1 MLSRE
6 EHRQLLLAG
15 TVTFP
20 ATFPQLGL
28 IHFLHE
34 SLTSGKTMEMISV
47 TERPSPRVTLVRR
60 IKASS
65 VRAIFLPRDPQH
77 VHYSDGRW
85 LLGSDICEF
94 FSSSKNGAS
103 IGIVFVPE
111 SEPSLIHMTA
121 GMNAAES
128 IQYYPPL
135 PGDPSHNHYNPFPAS
150 RRHVV
155 CGGGSCVQDDIYEE
169 QLDMMAYPS
178 CSPLQNDTEEC
189 GLERRSCSDL
199 DSAGPQVSC
208 DDLSTVDWTSE
219 YLAVARR
226 SCGEVAGYP
235 LPDDEHFT

>member
-6 EHRQLLLAG
+6 EHRQLQLAG

-85 LLGSDICEF
+85 LLGSEICEF
-94 FSSSKNGAS
+94 LSSSKNGAS
-103 IGIVFVPE
+103 VGIVFVPE
-111 SEPSLIHMTA
+111 SEPSLLHMTA

-155 CGGGSCVQDDIYEE
+155 CGGGSCVQDDTNEDQLEMMNNRSYSSLPSEIEE
-169 QLDMMAYPS
+169 Y
-178 CSPLQNDTEEC
+178 

-199 DSAGPQVSC
+199 SSTGPKASC
-208 DDLSTVDWTSE
+208 EELRTVDWTSD
-219 YLAVARR
+219 YMDVARR
-226 SCGEVAGYP
+226 SCEDVVGYP
-235 LPDDEHFT
+235 LPDDEHFV

>member
-34 SLTSGKTMEMISV
+34 SLTSGKTLEMISV

-94 FSSSKNGAS
+94 LSSSKNGVS

-111 SEPSLIHMTA
+111 SEPSLLHMTA

-135 PGDPSHNHYNPFPAS
+135 PGDPSHNHYNPFPAG

-155 CGGGSCVQDDIYEE
+155 CGGGSCVQDDTNDE
-169 QLDMMAYPS
+169 QLDRMPCRS
-178 CSPLQNDTEEC
+178 CTPFQNEMEEC
-189 GLERRSCSDL
+189 GLERWSCSDL
-199 DSAGPQVSC
+199 SSAGPQASC
-208 DDLSTVDWTSE
+208 DDVSTVDWTSE

-235 LPDDEHFT
+235 LPDDEHFA